1 MEGDFSTALIL
12 LAVGMITVFA
22 VLFLVVLLGNILIRI
37 VNRFHK
43 DIPQVINEV
52 PTTVGAGKLAAIVA
66 AVEVVTSGRGQVT
79 SIEKLKDKNEF

>member
-43 DIPQVINEV
+43 DIPQVINEA
-52 PTTVGAGKLAAIVA
+52 PNTIGAGKLAAIVA
-66 AVEVVTSGRGQVT
+66 SVEVVTSGRGHVT
-79 SIEKLKDKNEF
+79 SIEKVKDKNEF